1 VGEVLAVREQ
11 VSATRLEIE
20 QLAAQQSS
28 LDDRASFS
36 TLEVSLSE
44 PGAIAAGPEP
54 ESATG
59 LARSFDRALDASV
72 AVAGGMVV
80 VLGYLLPL
88 GVLALLAWGAVRV
101 ARLRRRPA

>member
-1 VGEVLAVREQ
+1 
-11 VSATRLEIE
+11 
-20 QLAAQQSS
+20 
-28 LDDRASFS
+28 
-36 TLEVSLSE
+36 VSLSE